1 MTDRQI
7 IYDGRT
13 KQVLQADNNDVVI
26 LKFKDSEAQYEG
38 EKRAKF
44 KAKGA
49 MRLTLSNVI
58 FEYLNSYNIPTHWDT
73 AINDT
78 EARVKKLDMVPIS
91 VHIRNIAAGTICERF
106 HLEPGTALKY
116 PVLEYYLKNADLG
129 HPMISESH
137 AYAFGYATPEEM
149 KHISRLSSKVN
160 AVLKAYMDR
169 RKLKLVDYR
178 LEFGRSKGQIILGDE
193 ISPDNVRLWS
203 VDASGSFKPN
213 HFNFENSKA
222 AKSYKEIM
230 TLLVANRG

>member
-1 MTDRQI
+1 MADRQI

-13 KQVLQADNNDVVI
+13 KKVLEADNDDFVV
-26 LKFKDSEAQYEG
+26 LEFKDSEARFEN

-49 MRLTLSNVI
+49 MRLALTKTI
-58 FEYLNSYNIPTHWDT
+58 FEYLNSYNIPTHWDS
-73 AINDT
+73 ALSER
-78 EARVKKLDMVPIS
+78 EARVRKLDMLPIS

-106 HLEPGTALKY
+106 NLKPGTVLKY
-116 PVLEYYLKNADLG
+116 PVLEYYLKNAELG

-193 ISPDNVRLWS
+193 ISPDNVRLWT
-203 VDASGSFKPN
+203 VDASGNFKQN
-213 HFNFENSKA
+213 HFDFENSKA
-222 AKSYKEIM
+222 SKSYKEII
-230 TLLVANRG
+230 TLLVGK

>member
-1 MTDRQI
+1 MADRQI

-13 KQVLQADNNDVVI
+13 KKVLEADNDDFVV
-26 LKFKDSEAQYEG
+26 LEFKDSEARFEN

-44 KAKGA
+44 KEKGA
-49 MRLTLSNVI
+49 MRLALSKAI
-58 FEYLNSYNIPTHWDT
+58 FEYLNSYNIPTHWDS
-73 AINDT
+73 ALSKT
-78 EARVKKLDMVPIS
+78 EARVRKLDMLPIS

-106 HLEPGTALKY
+106 NLEPGTVLKY
-116 PVLEYYLKNADLG
+116 PVLEYYLKNAELG

-178 LEFGRSKGQIILGDE
+178 LEFGRSKGQIVLGDE
-193 ISPDNVRLWS
+193 ISPDNVRLWA
-203 VDASGSFKPN
+203 VDASGAFKQK
-213 HFNFENSKA
+213 HFDFENSKA
-222 AKSYKEIM
+222 SKSYKEIIA
-230 TLLVANRG
+230 LLVGK